1 VRFSRLIQPAASVVL
16 VVVMGGV
23 ALATPPHNTAAPP
36 TGTAVSSNSAAVT
49 AQGPTSN
56 PAATRTSPSVTPAP
70 PVKTSAAPIAPLPQP
85 VLPSAA
91 PAKPVLAL
99 CYPKV
104 TILPS
109 PPPFAYVC
117 GSGFHPR
124 ESIALNAT
132 GQKIE
137 FTWHVMTDGS
147 GKFAFAVPGNIC
159 QYLPVLIVA
168 SEKDGTRSN
177 PLMISGACIL

>member
-1 VRFSRLIQPAASVVL
+1 
-16 VVVMGGV
+16 
-23 ALATPPHNTAAPP
+23 
-36 TGTAVSSNSAAVT
+36 
-49 AQGPTSN
+49 
-56 PAATRTSPSVTPAP
+56 
-70 PVKTSAAPIAPLPQP
+70 
-85 VLPSAA
+85 VLPSAP

-124 ESIALNAT
+124 ESVALTAT

-147 GKFAFAVPGNIC
+147 GRFVFAVPGNIC

-168 SEKDGTRSN
+168 SEKDGTRST